1 MGRLFHEQVAKDQ
14 PLDLG
19 AQKTADGILRAADDR
34 FLYIERGVE
43 KHRHAGESAECR
55 EKIIESGIGLSRH
68 RLHARRPIHMC
79 HGGDDPFR
87 GRLDPHRKLH
97 KGGSGRQIEK
107 LLGSL
112 VQYRWRKGS
121 KGFAAFHF
129 AIDQF
134 SHIFPA
140 RIR

>member
-19 AQKTADGILRAADDR
+19 AQKAADGILRAADDR
-34 FLYIERGVE
+34 FLYIEGGVE

-68 RLHARRPIHMC
+68 RLDARRPIHMG
-79 HGGDDPFR
+79 HGGNDPFR

-97 KGGSGRQIEK
+97 KGGSGRNRKTPGLAPRVPMAQRVEK
-107 LLGSL
+107 VRGISL
-112 VQYRWRKGS
+112 CY
-121 KGFAAFHF
+121 
-129 AIDQF
+129 
-134 SHIFPA
+134 
-140 RIR
+140 